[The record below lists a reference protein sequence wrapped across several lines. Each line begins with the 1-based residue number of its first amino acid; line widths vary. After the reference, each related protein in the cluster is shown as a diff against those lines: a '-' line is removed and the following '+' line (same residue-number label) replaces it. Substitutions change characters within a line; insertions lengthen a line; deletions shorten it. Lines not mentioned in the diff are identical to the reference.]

1 MAIYDYGG
9 SRGANQNYGINNTNV
24 GNNPNSFRSAGS
36 VGHWNYQPQETPVE
50 EEVVPQLNPLDANW
64 QHQLRMQNIDRGK
77 IDNRGFNFPSMWG
90 AVKGGLEWLGEK
102 FKRPDAKQAEW
113 DALRNI
119 TDQYGT
125 YRGGTLPTGQEAMIV
140 DGKISVRA
148 PDGTILLRD
157 KNFDSMFGSGSVA
170 EMIQKKEDWAKGRF
184 DKFGDER
191 TDEDHRGIRK
201 DLYNYY
207 KSTGAI
213 DKWRGQP
220 SETITEKTITDNID
234 QDRGQSDRAK
244 IEA

>member
-1 MAIYDYGG
+1 MANWYDNIDRRGYGL
-9 SRGANQNYGINNTNV
+9 NNTTVDND
-24 GNNPNSFRSAGS
+24 PNWWKGSAGS

-170 EMIQKKEDWAKGRF
+170 EMIQKKEDWAK
-184 DKFGDER
+184 
-191 TDEDHRGIRK
+191 ED
-201 DLYNYY
+201 LT
-207 KSTGAI
+207 STEIHGLMMSI
-213 DKWRGQP
+213 K
-220 SETITEKTITDNID
+220 E
-234 QDRGQSDRAK
+234 
-244 IEA
+244 